1 MKQYMKWL
9 TGALVVVGGLAI
21 VTPVQAQSVMN
32 LSTINPSTFIP
43 NVNMY
48 ANWANNATFTSQPTG
63 FEVNSYGYGSGYFS
77 VPTPQILATNDT
89 MATLTMT
96 INTYAGQPALQ
107 ASGIYGGFPFL
118 LDDNSNS
125 AVSFGGYSGP
135 GNPDNAAGITW
146 STNVVDG
153 VSNLVLTETVNL
165 NLHPALLT
173 TIQAGGDAITGFNLE
188 VDPSSAEVAPY
199 DITFNSLVLS
209 APAPTVL
216 PTIAV
221 SQSGTTL
228 TLSWDST
235 TYPDY
240 VLQASTNSAGIP
252 ASSSWSDVSGGDTS
266 PVTITIDPTQPAV
279 FFRLSS
285 P

>member
-1 MKQYMKWL
+1 MKWL
-9 TGALVVVGGLAI
+9 TGALVVAGGLAI
-21 VTPVQAQSVMN
+21 VSPVQAQSVMK

-48 ANWANNATFTSQPTG
+48 ANWASDATFPSQPAG
-63 FEVNSYGYGSGYFS
+63 FEVNSYGYGSGYFA
-77 VPTPQILATNDT
+77 VPTPQTVATNDT
-89 MATLTMT
+89 TVTLTVT
-96 INTYAGQPALQ
+96 INTFAGQPALQ
-107 ASGIYGGFPFL
+107 ASGIQVGLPFY

-135 GNPDNAAGITW
+135 GYAGNDPGAVWT
-146 STNVVDG
+146 TNVVDG
-153 VSNLVLTETVNL
+153 VSNLVVTLTEDL
-165 NLHPALLT
+165 NTKPALLA
-173 TIQAGGDAITGFNLE
+173 TIQAGGDAITGFNLQ
-188 VDPSSAEVAPY
+188 VDPSSDEADTY

-216 PTIAV
+216 PTIAASV
-221 SQSGTTL
+221 SGTTL

-266 PVTITIDPTQPAV
+266 PVTITIDPIQPAV